1 MMNEKIDVSEI
12 MKDLEEKLKTGIKDK
27 KLDIT
32 GISRLL
38 SEHVEKAKEKI
49 LHDAGELINEETE
62 QYEDEK
68 CPDCGKDLKKTK
80 NETNG

>member
-1 MMNEKIDVSEI
+1 MNEKIDVSEI
-12 MKDLEEKLKTGIKDK
+12 MKELEEKLKNGIKEK

-38 SEHVEKAKEKI
+38 SEHMEKAKEKI
-49 LHDAGELINEETE
+49 LLDAGELINEEIE
-62 QYEDEK
+62 PFENKK

-80 NETNG
+80 KGTKG

>member
-1 MMNEKIDVSEI
+1 MMNDKIDVSEI
-12 MKDLEEKLKTGIKDK
+12 MKDLEEKLKKGLKEKT
-27 KLDIT
+27 LDMT

-49 LHDAGELINEETE
+49 LHDAGVLVSEEL
-62 QYEDEK
+62 EDCKNEK

-80 NETNG
+80 KETNE